1 MNNILQMFSNN
12 STQGF
17 TESISP
23 KGDGR
28 SQSGNNAAEEDKP
41 PSLTTPPLEAL
52 IPPKLE
58 RNKRLN
64 SNEYSIDLDTYA
76 EADNNLRMLGT
87 PQTLSLKNPDTLF
100 ANDHPPCRVLVVGEP
115 GVGKTAFIDAL
126 YSLVLNATSTYQEYQ
141 GFTESISPK
150 GDGRSQPEIYQATRR
165 RVSDRDSHEND
176 YDTHEVSE
184 FPSKTVYSK
193 YIPIATGFELKQMTM
208 QDCIR
213 AHKFSELF
221 IRFVTVGHGR
231 NKIMAIDETSRT
243 LDLRIKKNRLFDEI
257 VISEYPSDI
266 NSIPEDIAQHFDKVI
281 IMMDYSD
288 ITSMRSA
295 QCWASTIKP
304 SKKNTIICVNKCD
317 VQAMSLDDDFQVRK
331 AEIMNH
337 FSRQCAVEY
346 ISVKTGAN
354 IGFIYK
360 YL

>member
-1 MNNILQMFSNN
+1 MFSNN

-23 KGDGR
+23 KGDR
-28 SQSGNNAAEEDKP
+28 HSQSVNNAAEEDKP

-126 YSLVLNATSTYQEYQ
+126 YSLVLNATST
-141 GFTESISPK
+141 F
-150 GDGRSQPEIYQATRR
+150 
-165 RVSDRDSHEND
+165 RDSD

-193 YIPIATGFELKQMTM
+193 YIPIATGFELNQMTM

-221 IRFVTVGHGR
+221 IRFVTIGHGR

-243 LDLRIKKNRLFDEI
+243 LDLRIKKNRVFDEI

-281 IMMDYSD
+281 IMTDYSD

-304 SKKNTIICVNKCD
+304 SKKNTIICVNKGD